1 MPKPTKPDAT
11 DAPASQADMHTEI
24 DVRVL
29 QACCYG
35 VPNTVATISAAE
47 LAAAKADGLVDD
59 DPAAVEYTRGAA
71 QAE

>member
-1 MPKPTKPDAT
+1 MSKTTKPDTADTAT
-11 DAPASQADMHTEI
+11 SQADMHTEI

-35 VPNTVATISAAE
+35 DPNTVATISTAE

-59 DPAAVEYTRGAA
+59 DPAAVEYARGAA